1 VFGVIIATPSYI
13 MSDLAKWKVHGSV
26 ATLRV
31 ERATWDDEG
40 QGWKPEP
47 YFTETSFRR
56 DGAISSTESHNP
68 NGSIAHSQ
76 WLYDVSGR
84 LTESDS
90 WMNKEAPQRT
100 LYIYDEGGR
109 HIRTT
114 YQKDDGTQTD
124 LELCSYD
131 AEGKGTK
138 TRMLPVSAVHEGG
151 AVSLGYSIED
161 TDMALGAPGATS
173 MTTSYVG
180 PDKPAKVILEDT
192 NHNTVTEVH
201 FVRDAQGRLQSVETL
216 MGDSQFKDFVDRGSP
231 ERREAMAAFFKQ
243 AFGDAFSRTTY
254 KYDSQGHLIE
264 KINTMGTMHEEHTTY
279 GYDGV
284 HDEAI
289 EETTETRSRGA
300 TLEDGAIHYNPDTVS
315 TQHNRFEYRY
325 DTHGNWTEQI
335 VSGQYDPSADF
346 QRSNV
351 ERRTLTY
358 YE

>member
-1 VFGVIIATPSYI
+1 MI
-13 MSDLAKWKVHGSV
+13 DLAKWKVHGPV
-26 ATLRV
+26 ATLRT
-31 ERATWDDEG
+31 ENAEWDTDRKD
-40 QGWKPEP
+40 WKPTR
-47 YFTETSFRR
+47 YFTLTSFRR
-56 DGAISSTESHNP
+56 DGTLSSTESHNP

-90 WMNKEAPQRT
+90 WMNNDVPQRT
-100 LYIYDEGGR
+100 LYIYDEAGR

-124 LELCSYD
+124 LELCTYD

-138 TRMLPVSAVHEGG
+138 TRMLPVSTGHEGG

-161 TDMALGAPGATS
+161 TEMALGAPGAAS

-180 PDKPAKVILEDT
+180 ADKPAKVILEDT
-192 NHNTVTEVH
+192 NRKTITEVR
-201 FVRDAQGRLQSVETL
+201 FVRNAQGRLLSVETL
-216 MGDSQFKDFVDRGSP
+216 MGAPQFKDFVDRGSP
-231 ERREAMAAFFKQ
+231 ERREAMPAFLKQ
-243 AFGDAFSRTTY
+243 AFGNAFSRTTY

-315 TQHNRFEYRY
+315 AQHTRFEYEVDR
-325 DTHGNWTEQI
+325 DGNWIEQI
-335 VSGQYDPSADF
+335 VSMQFDPNTDF
-346 QRSNV
+346 QRSNI
-351 ERRTLTY
+351 ERRTITY
-358 YE
+358 YAE